1 MQIKRNRETKA
12 KYGRNNGTAI
22 NKETLIKAVNV
33 IFQLKTK

>member
-1 MQIKRNRETKA
+1 MQIKRNRENKA

-33 IFQLKTK
+33 IFQIKTK